1 MAGDD
6 EVHCAAVDLSLTA
19 SELAFRDT
27 LRAWLVA
34 NHPGPQPQGTEA
46 SIDFRLRWQR
56 TLFDA
61 GYAGIAWPREHG
73 GGGAT
78 LMEQAIFN
86 EELVRAKAPAPANII
101 GLVMGGPVII
111 THGTD
116 AQRARFLAPILNGDE
131 VWCQGFSEPNAGS
144 DLAALTTRAVHENGG
159 WKANGQKVW
168 TSFAHRA
175 KWCMLLART
184 GDEQRHRNLTFF
196 ICDMKQPGVE
206 VRPLR
211 QATGDSEFNEIFFND
226 AAIPEENVVGK
237 VGDGWNVAIT
247 TLMFERAGLSAA
259 SALAIQLTLDDLAA
273 LIRRRGRQDDVTVRR
288 RLSSLVV
295 ATETMRLNGYRGLSR
310 VIERGVPGPEGS
322 LAKIQWADIN
332 QRIGELAMDVLDGDA
347 LVADPLWTQA
357 MLRARANSIEG
368 GTSEIQR
375 NIVAERVLGLPRMR

>member
-1 MAGDD
+1 M
-6 EVHCAAVDLSLTA
+6 DLSLTPA
-19 SELAFRDT
+19 ELAFRDEVRT
-27 LRAWLVA
+27 WLA
-34 NHPGPQPQGTEA
+34 GHRPGPEPEGTENVV
-46 SIDFRLRWQR
+46 DFRLRWQR

-61 GYAGIAWPREHG
+61 GYIGISWPREHG
-73 GGGAT
+73 GRGAT

-86 EELVRAKAPAPANII
+86 EEMVRAKAPPPANVI

-116 AQRARFLAPILNGDE
+116 DQRARLLAPILNGDE

-144 DLAALTTRAVHENGG
+144 DLAALTTRAVHEDGG
-159 WKANGQKVW
+159 WVVNGQKVW

-175 KWCMLLART
+175 RWCMLLART
-184 GDEQRHRNLTFF
+184 GGDERHRNLTFF
-196 ICDMKQPGVE
+196 VCDMKQPGVE

-226 AAIPEENVVGK
+226 AVIPDGNVVGA
-237 VGDGWNVAIT
+237 VGEGWNVAIT

-259 SALAIQLTLDDLAA
+259 SALAIQMQLDELAA
-273 LIRRRGRQDDVTVRR
+273 LMRERGRDGDAVLRRRFSQ
-288 RLSSLVV
+288 LVV

-332 QRIGELAMDVLDGDA
+332 QRLGELAMDVLGGDA
-347 LVADPLWTQA
+347 LAADPVWTRR

-375 NIVAERVLGLPRMR
+375 NIIAERVLDLPRMR

>member
-1 MAGDD
+1 
-6 EVHCAAVDLSLTA
+6 VDLSLSPT
-19 SELAFRDT
+19 ELAFRDEV
-27 LRAWLVA
+27 RAWLA
-34 NHPGPQPQGTEA
+34 DHPPGPEPQATEGVV
-46 SIDFRLRWQR
+46 DFRLRWQR
-56 TLFDA
+56 TLYDA
-61 GYAGIAWPREHG
+61 GYVGIAWPRQHG
-73 GGGAT
+73 GRGAT

-86 EELVRAKAPAPANII
+86 EEMVRAKAPPPANII

-116 AQRARFLAPILNGDE
+116 HQRARFLAPILSGEE

-144 DLAALTTRAVHENGG
+144 DLAALTTRAVQGDGG
-159 WKANGQKVW
+159 WVVNGQKVW

-175 KWCMLLART
+175 RWCMLLART
-184 GDEQRHRNLTFF
+184 GGEERHRNLTFF
-196 ICDMKQPGVE
+196 ICDMHQPGVE

-226 AAIPEENVVGK
+226 AVVPDENVVGA
-237 VGDGWNVAIT
+237 VGEGWNVAIT

-259 SALAIQLTLDDLAA
+259 SALAIQMQIDELVQLMRA
-273 LIRRRGRQDDVTVRR
+273 RGCESDPSLRR
-288 RLSSLVV
+288 RLSELAVE
-295 ATETMRLNGYRGLSR
+295 TETMRLNGYRGLSR

-332 QRIGELAMDVLDGDA
+332 QRLGELAMDVLGGDA
-347 LVADPLWTQA
+347 LADDPVWTRR

-375 NIVAERVLGLPRMR
+375 NIIAERVLNLPRMR

>member
-1 MAGDD
+1 
-6 EVHCAAVDLSLTA
+6 VDLSLTPA
-19 SELAFRDT
+19 ELAFRDE
-27 LRAWLVA
+27 LCEWLVA
-34 NHPGPQPQGTEA
+34 HHPGVEPADTEG
-46 SIDFRLRWQR
+46 SIDHRLRWQR
-56 TLFDA
+56 TLFEA
-61 GYAGIAWPREHG
+61 GYSGISWPREHG
-73 GGGAT
+73 GRGAT

-86 EELVRAKAPAPANII
+86 EELVRARAPSPANII

-116 AQRARFLAPILNGDE
+116 DQRARFLAPILSGE
-131 VWCQGFSEPNAGS
+131 EIWCQGFSEPNAGS
-144 DLAALTTRAVHENGG
+144 DLAALTTRAVRHDGS
-159 WKANGQKVW
+159 WKIDGQKVW

-175 KWCMLLART
+175 KWCMLLAKT
-184 GDEQRHRNLTFF
+184 GGDDRHRNLTFF

-226 AAIPEENVVGK
+226 AGVPDENVVGP
-237 VGDGWNVAIT
+237 VGDGWKVAIT

-259 SALAIQLTLDDLAA
+259 SALAIQLKLDELTE
-273 LIRRRGRQDDVTVRR
+273 LIRERGGKHDVTLSR
-288 RLSSLVV
+288 RLSALVV

-332 QRIGELAMDVLDGDA
+332 QRIGELAMDVLGGEA
-347 LVADPLWTQA
+347 VVTDPVWTRS

-375 NIVAERVLGLPRMR
+375 NILAERVLNLPRMR

>member
-1 MAGDD
+1 
-6 EVHCAAVDLSLTA
+6 VDLSLNAT
-19 SELAFRDT
+19 ELAFRDEV
-27 LRAWLVA
+27 RAWLA
-34 NHPGPQPQGTEA
+34 GHPPGPEPDGTEGVF
-46 SIDFRLRWQR
+46 DFRLRWQR
-56 TLFDA
+56 TLYDA
-61 GYAGIAWPREHG
+61 GYLGIAWPRQHG
-73 GGGAT
+73 GRGAT

-86 EELVRAKAPAPANII
+86 EEMVRAKAPPPANVL

-116 AQRARFLAPILNGDE
+116 DQRARFLAPILSGEE

-144 DLAALTTRAVHENGG
+144 DLAALTTRAVHGDGG
-159 WKANGQKVW
+159 WVVNGQKVW

-175 KWCMLLART
+175 RWCMLLART
-184 GDEQRHRNLTFF
+184 GGEERHRNLTFF
-196 ICDMKQPGVE
+196 ICDMHQPAVE

-226 AAIPEENVVGK
+226 AVVPDENVVGA
-237 VGDGWNVAIT
+237 VGEGWSVAIT

-259 SALAIQLTLDDLAA
+259 SALAIQMQIDELVQLMRA
-273 LIRRRGRQDDVTVRR
+273 RGCESDQGLRR
-288 RLSSLVV
+288 RLSELAVE
-295 ATETMRLNGYRGLSR
+295 TETMRLNGYRGLSR

-332 QRIGELAMDVLDGDA
+332 QRLGALAMDVLGGDA
-347 LVADPLWTQA
+347 LVDDPVWTRR

-375 NIVAERVLGLPRMR
+375 NIIAERVLNLPRMR

>member
-1 MAGDD
+1 
-6 EVHCAAVDLSLTA
+6 VDLSLNPA
-19 SELAFRDT
+19 EVAFRDEVRT
-27 LRAWLVA
+27 WLA
-34 NHPGPQPQGTEA
+34 DHPPGAEPQRTEDVV
-46 SIDFRLRWQR
+46 DFRLRWQR
-56 TLFDA
+56 TLYDA
-61 GYAGIAWPREHG
+61 GYVGIAWPREHG
-73 GGGAT
+73 GRGAT

-86 EELVRAKAPAPANII
+86 EEMVRAKAPPPANII

-116 AQRARFLAPILNGDE
+116 EQRGRFLAPILTGEE

-144 DLAALTTRAVHENGG
+144 DLAALTTRAVRENGG
-159 WKANGQKVW
+159 WIVSGQKVW

-175 KWCMLLART
+175 RWCMLLART
-184 GDEQRHRNLTFF
+184 GGDERHRNLTFF

-226 AAIPEENVVGK
+226 AVVPDDNVVGA
-237 VGDGWNVAIT
+237 VGEGWAVAIT

-259 SALAIQLTLDDLAA
+259 SALAIQMQIDELAA
-273 LIRRRGRQDDVTVRR
+273 LMRARGSDRDPVLRR
-288 RLSSLVV
+288 RLSELMV

-322 LAKIQWADIN
+322 LTKIQWADIN
-332 QRIGELAMDVLDGDA
+332 QRLGELAMDVLGGEA
-347 LVADPLWTQA
+347 LADDPIWTRR

-368 GTSEIQR
+368 GTTEIQR
-375 NIVAERVLGLPRMR
+375 NIIAERVLNLPRMR